1 MVSLQLR
8 LDERLATLP
17 FLFFFF
23 CDSFFFCV
31 AFLLACLLRFCA
43 TKKSRL
49 KKIRKK
55 LTVFFHHSFL
65 S

>member
-17 FLFFFF
+17 ILFFFR
-23 CDSFFFCV
+23 DSFFFCV

-43 TKKSRL
+43 TKK
-49 KKIRKK
+49 
-55 LTVFFHHSFL
+55 VD
-65 S
+65 